1 MGRSRLADDEGMHKT
16 LSLRISDWLAQHLE
30 RSREALE
37 RDGLKL
43 TTSDVARQLLI
54 NSAGRDMP
62 IGFVVDKEEMLRS
75 ILRAQRNDLPL
86 TQHHYAFVAGEAHS
100 AYQQSRR
107 DFVRADL
114 LKNNLD
120 AFTAFISLCKLRGHE
135 IPESRARYYRSNLGA
150 KAQERIDLLESIKDG
165 RGLVDSL
172 GTPSRTTGE
181 FMTRNLEVALRDEK
195 GLADDDVDRVLRS
208 HLPGLL
214 LLAMR
219 SFGYENGRCVDGV
232 ENRHELIDR
241 LTIRS
246 SLTHGN
252 EHFSISF
259 ADGNGDLS
267 ALIAPASSA
276 WSLTCRYER
285 FVDLLELIRLDR
297 TAESDYFRLEQAPH
311 FGGVFLLSAK
321 GTPVDISVR
330 FTEAEIL
337 GLRSLVDVIS
347 AEPEVSRVLNFLER
361 RYGSV

>member
-16 LSLRISDWLAQHLE
+16 LSLRISDWLAQRLE
-30 RSREALE
+30 QSREALE

-54 NSAGRDMP
+54 NSARRNMP
-62 IGFVVDKEEMLRS
+62 IGFVVDKEEMLRA
-75 ILRAQRNDLPL
+75 ILRAQRDDLPL
-86 TQHHYAFVAGEAHS
+86 NQHHYAFLACEAHS

-120 AFTAFISLCKLRGHE
+120 AFTAFISLCKLRGHQ
-135 IPESRARYYRSNLGA
+135 IPESRARYYRSNLGT
-150 KAQERIDLLESIKDG
+150 KAQERTDLLDSIKDG
-165 RGLVDSL
+165 LGLVESL

-181 FMTRNLEVALRDEK
+181 FLTRNLEVALRDERS
-195 GLADDDVDRVLRS
+195 LADDEVDRVLRP

-214 LLAMR
+214 LLALR
-219 SFGYENGRCVDGV
+219 SFAYENRRCVDGV
-232 ENRHELIDR
+232 ENRHEMIDR

-246 SLTHGN
+246 ALTHRN
-252 EHFSISF
+252 NHFSISF

-276 WSLTCRYER
+276 WTLTCRYKR
-285 FVDLLELIRLDR
+285 FVDLLELVRLDR
-297 TAESDYFRLEQAPH
+297 SAESDYFRLEQAPH
-311 FGGVFLLSAK
+311 LGGVFLLSAK

-330 FTEAEIL
+330 FTGAEML

-347 AEPEVSRVLNFLER
+347 VEPEVSRVLNLMEH